1 MAIRIVLS
9 LDQVIALGIIVLCI
23 LIGLIAYIK
32 AKITYEIEWFKERRE
47 RKKREREENV
57 E

>member
-9 LDQVIALGIIVLCI
+9 LDQVIALGIIAFCI
-23 LIGLIAYIK
+23 LIGIIAYIYS
-32 AKITYEIEWFKERRE
+32 KITYEIEWFKERRE
-47 RKKREREENV
+47 RKKRERKENV